1 MDPLDATPG
10 GVTANSYCTVAEASD
25 ILYARLGEEAW
36 FAEGWPTVRRA
47 AALMWATQL
56 LDSLM
61 IWRGTPT
68 TTTQA
73 LAWPQTGQVDSLG
86 RAIDPQVVPP
96 VIKTATAYY
105 ALALMQESMQGGG
118 ITPAPASPIRR
129 RKIGALEI
137 EYQQST
143 TVTRAASS
151 VLPAEV
157 QALLQP
163 FGRGQGSF
171 MVPLVRG

>member
-1 MDPLDATPG
+1 MLLDATPG
-10 GVTANSYCTVAEASD
+10 GVSANSYCTVAEASD
-25 ILYARLGEEAW
+25 ILYARLGTEAW
-36 FAEGWPTVRRA
+36 FAEGWPPDRRGA
-47 AALMWATQL
+47 VLMWATQL

-96 VIKTATAYY
+96 VIKTATAHY
-105 ALALMQESMQGGG
+105 ALALMQEAMQGGG
-118 ITPAPASPIRR
+118 ITPRAPLRR
-129 RKIGALEI
+129 RKIGAMEI
-137 EYQQST
+137 EYQPPT

-163 FGRGQGSF
+163 FGRGQGSIV
-171 MVPLVRG
+171 VPLVRA